1 MSVLVLQHL
10 KAQVGFIDRI
20 LWTKGTDA
28 IKCGGQ
34 AKL

>member
-1 MSVLVLQHL
+1 MSMLVLQQL
-10 KAQVGFIDRI
+10 KAQIGFIDRI
-20 LWTKGTDA
+20 LWIKGIDA